1 MTDTADKPPRAG
13 HEAHVQVLTAE
24 VRTLVIGSRQVTKT
38 VYDQLDMVP
47 PGAIEPFGR
56 VNWGET
62 NQKIWI
68 VGRHTT
74 TGALVRS
81 FVFRRSADLD
91 GDGYLYE
98 GRVGASWTS
107 RTRYRFWRSDV
118 DVYGQRQ
125 HLTEL
130 VKQWSALPLI
140 VLAGLR

>member
-1 MTDTADKPPRAG
+1 MTDSADTPGRTG
-13 HEAHVQVLTAE
+13 HEARVQVLTAE

-47 PGAIEPFGR
+47 PSAIEPFGR
-56 VNWGET
+56 INWGET

-68 VGRHTT
+68 VGRHAA

-81 FVFRRSADLD
+81 FVFRRSAELD

-98 GRVGASWTS
+98 GRVGASWAS
-107 RTRYRFWRSDV
+107 RTSYRFWRTDV
-118 DVYGQRQ
+118 GAYGQRQ
-125 HLTEL
+125 QLTEL
-130 VKQWSALPLI
+130 VEQWSALPLI